1 MKKILLFVLLTM
13 LLCGCQDNKKL
24 VMGTFEGFME
34 DNNQRVVFKIDES
47 SMLIYPENEQ
57 IIYFNATIEDDVIVN
72 DVAKFNYKIEDGVPY
87 FYETSLFPK
96 ATRKDDGYLE
106 GIINALSLREK
117 IVGQWFVTVDDV
129 DYCINVLRNAKY
141 EIEVYSLNGE
151 QMDGKI
157 LVYEDTENVLLSF
170 EGDVDFS
177 TFGKC
182 QFTDANHFT
191 INKYEFTRAP
201 LDVFVALN

>member
-1 MKKILLFVLLTM
+1 M
-13 LLCGCQDNKKL
+13 
-24 VMGTFEGFME
+24 
-34 DNNQRVVFKIDES
+34 
-47 SMLIYPENEQ
+47 
-57 IIYFNATIEDDVIVN
+57 
-72 DVAKFNYKIEDGVPY
+72 
-87 FYETSLFPK
+87 
-96 ATRKDDGYLE
+96 
-106 GIINALSLREK
+106 SLREK
-117 IVGQWFVTVDDV
+117 IVGQWLVTVDDV
-129 DYCINVLRNAKY
+129 DYYMEVLRNAKY
-141 EIEVYSLNGE
+141 EIEVYTSNGD